1 MIYWNSADEEVD
13 MVISTY
19 SVDSMIN
26 AYNKQQRVK
35 ARSLAPLEGDRKTK
49 PADEVALSKQGI
61 EASDVY
67 NKITGKLIDNI
78 LKDDKR

>member
-1 MIYWNSADEEVD
+1 
-13 MVISTY
+13 MVISTF

-35 ARSLAPLEGDRKTK
+35 ARSLASLEGDRKTK
-49 PADEVALSKQGI
+49 SADEVTLSKQGI

-78 LKDDKR
+78 LKDEKR